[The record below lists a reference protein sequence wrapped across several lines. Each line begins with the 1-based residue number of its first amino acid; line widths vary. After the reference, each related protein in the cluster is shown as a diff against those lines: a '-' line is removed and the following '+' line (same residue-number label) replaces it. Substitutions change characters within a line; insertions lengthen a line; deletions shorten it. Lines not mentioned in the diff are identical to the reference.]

1 MNKHWKI
8 TIKYDT
14 ITFHSK
20 LSGGV
25 CLICGDISKSS
36 PFGCWPLSLPGETI
50 NFILVAFNKERRVK
64 MIVLAS
70 GNGVKSLKIAL
81 IYVCIVKACVCYFC
95 QIFVSSLNDSS

>member
-8 TIKYDT
+8 TIKYDR
-14 ITFHSK
+14 IIFHST

-36 PFGCWPLSLPGETI
+36 SFACWPLRLPSKTI
-50 NFILVAFNKERRVK
+50 NFILVAFNEERSVK

-70 GNGVKSLKIAL
+70 GNGVKKPENCFDICMYS
-81 IYVCIVKACVCYFC
+81 
-95 QIFVSSLNDSS
+95 